1 MAPREDTSCGRLASA
16 RAVALRL
23 ARRAAVAAA
32 VAPAILAAPAGAVQL
47 SPDPPHSPNTDDMS
61 TAYWVMIAVTI
72 AVIVVV
78 NVALIG
84 ALVRFRERRGRAPA
98 RITAGRHAIS
108 RIAVAL
114 AIGGMAIFVFG
125 IVLTDSARTV
135 EPSGPDGLAAA
146 ASRTAQV
153 GVKGVSVPAT
163 ATADEATLSEAP
175 PGGGPA
181 LQIPAEGTPLEISAI
196 GQQWLWRFEYPGG
209 VPGQRTFSYGELTV
223 PVDTAVVVNITS
235 TDVIHGWWVP
245 SLTGQVQAV
254 PGTVAQTWFKADEVG
269 VYEGRPTVF
278 NGTSYPAMA
287 IRVRVVEST
296 TYQAYV
302 EALAD
307 GIAEAQGIV
316 RDEVAAASEA
326 AARAAEETTP

>member
-1 MAPREDTSCGRLASA
+1 M
-16 RAVALRL
+16 
-23 ARRAAVAAA
+23 
-32 VAPAILAAPAGAVQL
+32 APAILAAPAGAVQL
-47 SPDPPHSPNTDDMS
+47 SPDTPHSPNTEDMS

-84 ALVRFRERRGRAPA
+84 ALVRFRERRGRAPE

-108 RIAVAL
+108 RIAVVLAVPAL
-114 AIGGMAIFVFG
+114 AIFIFG
-125 IVLTDSARTV
+125 IVITDSARTV
-135 EPSGPDGLAAA
+135 EPSGPDGLTAS

-163 ATADEATLSEAP
+163 TAADEATLSEQP
-175 PGGGPA
+175 PGGETA
-181 LQIPAEGTPLEISAI
+181 VQIPAEGEPLQISAI

-209 VPGQRTFSYGELTV
+209 VPGQRTFSYSELTV

-269 VYEGRPTVF
+269 VYRGRPTIF
-278 NGTSYPAMA
+278 DGTSHPAMTVQ
-287 IRVRVVEST
+287 VRVVEST

-302 EALAD
+302 EELTND
-307 GIAEAQGIV
+307 IAEAQGIV

-326 AARAAEETTP
+326 GAAAKATP